1 VNTHVYI
8 HTNVYE
14 SERDDDCHISDNVP
28 RCSYNN
34 RIYIDTITQMSKIG
48 FLLHKKMYYYNIS
61 LLTFQMNSKTM
72 ILTVNLKKEIV
83 HVITVIGTNK
93 KN

>member
-1 VNTHVYI
+1 
-8 HTNVYE
+8 
-14 SERDDDCHISDNVP
+14 
-28 RCSYNN
+28 
-34 RIYIDTITQMSKIG
+34 MSKIG